1 MKRIFMDLEMNP
13 ISCKQKE
20 AREICRSEVI
30 EIGAVMLNEGNREI
44 SRFQTYVRPQY
55 SADIM
60 PFITNITGITKEH
73 VAGAENFVT
82 AFQEFLSWCGADFEI
97 YSWSEN
103 DPIQLQKEMELKSM
117 PASAE
122 TVYMFLHWHDL
133 QKEYEKMLFLERRIA
148 LKTALKNAGLEFCGR
163 AHSALSDAS
172 ATADLYRE
180 MTEGKE
186 IKKINSM
193 LSAAKKPL
201 GTSLGD
207 LLGSFAMQTV

>member
-13 ISCKQKE
+13 ISSSQKE

-30 EIGAVMLNEGNREI
+30 EIGAVMLDEENKEI

-55 SADIM
+55 SADIA
-60 PFITNITGITKEH
+60 PYITNITGITTGH
-73 VAGAENFVT
+73 VSGAESFDK
-82 AFQEFLSWCGADFEI
+82 AFQKFLIWCGTEYEI

-207 LLGSFAMQTV
+207 LIGSFALQTV